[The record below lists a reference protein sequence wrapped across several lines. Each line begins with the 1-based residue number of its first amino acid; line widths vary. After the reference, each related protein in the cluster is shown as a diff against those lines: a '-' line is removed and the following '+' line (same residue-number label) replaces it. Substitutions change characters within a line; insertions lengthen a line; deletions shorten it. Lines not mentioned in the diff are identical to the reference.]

1 MCIDNIEFNMILLDY
16 KLVVSLS
23 IEIYLLG
30 GVW

>member
-16 KLVVSLS
+16 NLVVSLS

-30 GVW
+30 GV